1 MIIYSTVLYVFLILI
16 LLYFILKNINKFFI
30 QESFQS
36 FNISDYIPSNW
47 EQTPTGFGRNT
58 TGCSSNP
65 NKIWEIKEPSDVK
78 NMRDNI
84 KDNDLIIIY
93 GHVDCTKNSKIE
105 DMSIE
110 LKDKENIT
118 VVGTDNAHF
127 AGSVKIGGKANNI
140 IIRNI
145 FFDGLFK
152 DGDTEDKI
160 KGKKPEDYVAIKG
173 EDVRNIWVD
182 HCTFTKS
189 ADGLLDMTNGATNI
203 TVSWC
208 ILGDPTKSRNRKDG
222 NSAKKDTTHHKVML
236 IGAGDHSNGSS
247 DEQRDMKVQITV
259 HHCWFPGNSRNPR
272 IRYARPIH
280 LYNNFYDQNSYY
292 TIAAR
297 QKTISLSENS
307 FFYRSGR
314 PYDTENDGKLYIIGD
329 TYKDTCTS
337 DPQPLHMSE
346 HSSAKLSNCAP
357 SLGGTGDEG
366 NYVFQKDDDLNDI
379 MKDRNNNNETYDYV
393 LDNAEDVPALVTSKA
408 GAGGNGYPGWTPDY
422 TLPNQTTITT
432 TTTTT
437 SAPIITA
444 TTSPPSNIGC
454 TERDG
459 GVLHNGTCYYE
470 YTNVSTCQEIGT
482 SGSKGWKK
490 CDATRGDKTGDPDSG
505 RYIRNGDSKIFCK
518 WVGEKDNGECVPD
531 IDDTTTTSSPITT
544 TTTTTSAPITTT
556 TTTLSPPS
564 NIGCTE
570 RGGGVLHNGTCYYEY
585 TNAATC
591 QEIGTSGSKGWKKC
605 DATRGDKTGDPDS
618 GRYIRDGDSKIFCKW
633 VGEKDNGECVP
644 DIDDTTTTTTTLAPV
659 DVPPVIVVPP
669 PTTIKSG
676 TCKGGDTTNYSK
688 AQYQNMYG
696 RSHNLETIGRLPHVI
711 GEYCGKCTEATSKQ
725 DCITSF
731 EVCGNKA
738 RPCEWNEKIN
748 TPPETR
754 KIPDN
759 VFDTD
764 TPDTFTY
771 DKDIPDRIGIDH
783 NISDLEE
790 QISFIQNLNL

>member
-160 KGKKPEDYVAIKG
+160 KGKKPEDCVAIKG

-182 HCTFTKS
+182 HCTFTKT
-189 ADGLLDMTNGATNI
+189 ADGLLDMTNGASDI

-208 ILGDPTKSRNRKDG
+208 ILGDPTASRDRGDKAKDD
-222 NSAKKDTTHHKVML
+222 DTTHHKVML
-236 IGAGDHSNGSS
+236 IGSGDWSS
-247 DEQRDMKVQITV
+247 DGEEEERDMKVQITV
-259 HHCWFPGNSRNPR
+259 HHCWFPGNTRNPR
-272 IRYARPIH
+272 IRYAQPVH
-280 LYNNFYDQNSYY
+280 LYNNYYDQNSDY

-297 QKTISLSENS
+297 RKTNTLSENS
-307 FFYRSGR
+307 YFYKTGR
-314 PYDTENDGKLYIIGD
+314 PYETDTDGTLYIIGD
-329 TYKDTCTS
+329 ILKDTCVDNPGKLHKS
-337 DPQPLHMSE
+337 DQYE
-346 HSSAKLSNCAP
+346 AEKLSNCA
-357 SLGGTGDEG
+357 SSVIDGGGNGLCDEGDERC
-366 NYVFQKDDDLNDI
+366 NFKFEKNSTI
-379 MKDRNNNNETYDYV
+379 NNLIDYTYQLDETI
-393 LDNAEDVPALVTSKA
+393 NVPTLVTSLA

-437 SAPIITA
+437 SAPITDEITSA
-444 TTSPPSNIGC
+444 PITDEITINMEC

-570 RGGGVLHNGTCYYEY
+570 RDGGVLHNGTCYYEY
-585 TNAATC
+585 TNVSTC

-618 GRYIRDGDSKIFCKW
+618 GRYIRNGDSKIFCKW

-644 DIDDTTTTTTTLAPV
+644 DIDDTTTTSAPITTTITTTTTLAPV
-659 DVPPVIVVPP
+659 DVPPVI
-669 PTTIKSG
+669 KSG
-676 TCKGGDTTNYSK
+676 TCK
-688 AQYQNMYG
+688 
-696 RSHNLETIGRLPHVI
+696 
-711 GEYCGKCTEATSKQ
+711 
-725 DCITSF
+725 
-731 EVCGNKA
+731 
-738 RPCEWNEKIN
+738 
-748 TPPETR
+748 
-754 KIPDN
+754 
-759 VFDTD
+759 
-764 TPDTFTY
+764 
-771 DKDIPDRIGIDH
+771 IGIDH
-783 NISDLEE
+783 NISDLEK
-790 QISFIQNLNL
+790 QISFIQNLNF